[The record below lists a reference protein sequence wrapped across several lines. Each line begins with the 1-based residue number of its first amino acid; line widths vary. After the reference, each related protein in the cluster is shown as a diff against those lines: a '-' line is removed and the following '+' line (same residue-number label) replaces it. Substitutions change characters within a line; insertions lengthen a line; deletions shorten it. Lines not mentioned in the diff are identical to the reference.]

1 MIRGVGTIHL
11 IFVLLLALWSDP
23 ITHLHQD
30 SGHGHLEG
38 DSSLSSRVLH
48 WHIQEPVPVCDVPAG
63 EKHPWLSA
71 DHDQDAQYISLFALL
86 ANAPSLVPF
95 VVESPFVLTLSP
107 LPEQTVWINP
117 TSTHD
122 PPTLF
127 PSIPRSPP
135 A

>member
-1 MIRGVGTIHL
+1 MIRAVGNIYL

-23 ITHLHQD
+23 ITHMHRD

-48 WHIQEPVPVCDVPAG
+48 WHFEESEPDWNIPAG
-63 EKHPWLSA
+63 EKRPWLSA
-71 DHDQDAQYISLFALL
+71 DHDQDAQYISLFSLVP
-86 ANAPSLVPF
+86 NAPSSLPFLVEHPF
-95 VVESPFVLTLSP
+95 VVTLSA
-107 LPEQTVWINP
+107 LPEQTVWIKP

-127 PSIPRSPP
+127 FSIPRSPP